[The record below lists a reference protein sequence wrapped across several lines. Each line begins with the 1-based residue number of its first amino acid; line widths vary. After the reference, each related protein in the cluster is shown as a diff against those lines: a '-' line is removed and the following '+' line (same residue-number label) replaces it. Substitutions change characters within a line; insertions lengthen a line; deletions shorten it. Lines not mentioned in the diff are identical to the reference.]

1 MSCRFWPA
9 LALSLVCLAPPAQ
22 AQSTDTQTVLGP
34 GLYVFQTRTLSATC
48 NDDERTGYVH
58 TFIAPIHGVPGDRRM
73 RMQLTNSRHW
83 PGWDIVVAQN
93 GTITGDAALD
103 GNRNPTPNTPRNHFE
118 VQPRR
123 DRFVGTGVRTYRSEG
138 RTCEVRFD
146 ALLRPMAE

>member
-1 MSCRFWPA
+1 MSLRLS
-9 LALSLVCLAPPAQ
+9 LALVLSFGLLVAPAA
-22 AQSTDTQTVLGP
+22 AQSTDRQTLLGP

-48 NDDERTGYVH
+48 DDDERTGFVH

-83 PGWDIVVAQN
+83 PGWDIVVAED

-103 GNRNPTPNTPRNHFE
+103 GNRNPGPNTPRNHFE
-118 VQPRR
+118 VRQRR
-123 DRFVGTGVRTYRSEG
+123 DRFVGTGSRTYRSGG
-138 RTCEVRFD
+138 RACEVRYD